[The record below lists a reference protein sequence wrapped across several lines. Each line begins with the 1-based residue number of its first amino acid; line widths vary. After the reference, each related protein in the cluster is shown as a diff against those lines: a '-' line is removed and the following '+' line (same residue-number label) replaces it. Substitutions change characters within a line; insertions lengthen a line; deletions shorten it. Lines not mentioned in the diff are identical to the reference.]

1 MIYLFI
7 NFKEIENFPT
17 FTIEQFI
24 LDIISIYRKII
35 YTRAVLLYPPSIS
48 SWINRDE
55 LFNRSDDQ

>member
-35 YTRAVLLYPPSIS
+35 YTRACCVALSALYLIVNKS
-48 SWINRDE
+48 R
-55 LFNRSDDQ
+55 

>member
-35 YTRAVLLYPPSIS
+35 YTRVLCCFIRPLSH
-48 SWINRDE
+48 RE
-55 LFNRSDDQ
+55 